1 MAVASAQPNW
11 PENLSVRKYRVMALD
26 YPESLRYVDSHEYL
40 LVEDNVVTIGIT
52 AFAVDQLG
60 DIVFVGLPDEG
71 DSVEK
76 GDTIGSVESVK
87 AVEDLYAPVS
97 GTVVAINEAM
107 VDSPENIADDPYGD
121 AWLFKVEMTNLEDM
135 DETMSAEEYK
145 AMVEAD

>member
-1 MAVASAQPNW
+1 
-11 PENLSVRKYRVMALD
+11 MALE
-26 YPESLRYVDSHEYL
+26 YPASFRYIDSHEYIS
-40 LVEDNVVTIGIT
+40 VEDDVATIGIT

-60 DIVFVGLPDEG
+60 DIVFVDLPDEG

-76 GDTIGSVESVK
+76 GDTCGSVESVK

-121 AWLFKVEMTNLEDM
+121 AWLMRIQMSNPDDLD
-135 DETMSAEEYK
+135 DTMSSDEYK
-145 AMVEAD
+145 AMVEAG